1 MKKFFLL
8 FIALILGLDLSA
20 QRQELFVTTA
30 DSAHPYRIP
39 AIAHLKGKRLL
50 SVTDYRLCGADIGF
64 GRVDLHG
71 RLSQDN
77 GRTWSSEYPIIRGT
91 GVKHAADCGYG
102 DAAIVSAP
110 NGRDILLLCVCGN
123 TVYGAA
129 STTRQNPNRVA
140 RLYSHDGGK
149 TWSAPEDIT
158 EDIYSLFDESQLGPI
173 QSLFFTSGRIC
184 QSRTVKIGKYYRLYA
199 AICARPNGNRVV
211 YSDDFGHTW
220 KPLGSIHI
228 SPAPKGD
235 EVKCEELPN
244 GDVALSSRTWGGR
257 YFNIFHYRNARLAE
271 GEWGEVAYS
280 SADNQGVDAQKNS
293 TNGGILII
301 PARRTSDNRKTWVAL
316 QSVPLG
322 PGRSNVGIYYKALP
336 TNKRRAPEWEHYT
349 AKDFATGWGGPLKV
363 TTLGSAYSTMVQQTD
378 GRIAF
383 FYEEETYGKGACYT
397 NMYVPLTLE
406 RITDGKFSALRTQLP
421 PKAKRR

>member
-1 MKKFFLL
+1 MKKYFLL
-8 FIALILGLDLSA
+8 FIALILGLGLSA

-77 GRTWSSEYPIIRGT
+77 GRTWSSEYPIIQGT

-140 RLYSHDGGK
+140 RLYSHDGGR
-149 TWSAPEDIT
+149 TWSAPDDIT

-173 QSLFFTSGRIC
+173 QSLFITSGRIC

-211 YSDDFGHTW
+211 YSDDFGRTW

-257 YFNIFHYRNARLAE
+257 YFNIFRYRDARLAQ

-280 SADNQGVDAQKNS
+280 SAANQGVDAQKNS
-293 TNGGILII
+293 TNGGILIV
-301 PARRTSDNRKTWVAL
+301 PARRTADNRSTWVAL

-322 PGRSNVGIYYKALP
+322 PGRSNVGIYYKELLSAQAYASPSVLAA
-336 TNKRRAPEWEHYT
+336 NWS
-349 AKDFATGWGGPLKV
+349 GPYKV
-363 TTLGSAYSTMVQQTD
+363 SSVGSAYSELERLGD
-378 GRIAF
+378 GKIGI
-383 FYEEETYGKGACYT
+383 FYEETSHKADYT
-397 NMYVPLTLE
+397 LVFNSFSLSE
-406 RITDGKFSALRTQLP
+406 ITNGRFR
-421 PKAKRR
+421 

>member
-8 FIALILGLDLSA
+8 FIALILGIDLSA

-77 GRTWSSEYPIIRGT
+77 GRTWSSEYPIIQGT

-140 RLYSHDGGK
+140 RLYSHDGGR
-149 TWSAPEDIT
+149 TWSAPDDIT
-158 EDIYSLFDESQLGPI
+158 EDIYSLFDES
-173 QSLFFTSGRIC
+173 
-184 QSRTVKIGKYYRLYA
+184 
-199 AICARPNGNRVV
+199 
-211 YSDDFGHTW
+211 
-220 KPLGSIHI
+220 
-228 SPAPKGD
+228 
-235 EVKCEELPN
+235 
-244 GDVALSSRTWGGR
+244 
-257 YFNIFHYRNARLAE
+257 
-271 GEWGEVAYS
+271 
-280 SADNQGVDAQKNS
+280 
-293 TNGGILII
+293 
-301 PARRTSDNRKTWVAL
+301 
-316 QSVPLG
+316 
-322 PGRSNVGIYYKALP
+322 
-336 TNKRRAPEWEHYT
+336 
-349 AKDFATGWGGPLKV
+349 
-363 TTLGSAYSTMVQQTD
+363 
-378 GRIAF
+378 
-383 FYEEETYGKGACYT
+383 
-397 NMYVPLTLE
+397 
-406 RITDGKFSALRTQLP
+406 
-421 PKAKRR
+421 